1 MSPSKNLTRVTALIV
16 AASILAPAAATATP
30 IDPSPPGVNAVA
42 AQSQGPSNLPL
53 GVLRATGGVNGAVG
67 TGALEGPAAQA
78 TDIVDDSNSGFD
90 WGDAAIGA
98 AVMLTLMSLGAGVVL
113 FGRRSRGRG
122 QPAAAG

>member
-78 TDIVDDSNSGFD
+78 TDIVDSNSGFD

>member
-42 AQSQGPSNLPL
+42 AQSQVPSNLPL

-78 TDIVDDSNSGFD
+78 TDLSTTRI
-90 WGDAAIGA
+90 AASIGA
-98 AVMLTLMSLGAGVVL
+98 MPRSA
-113 FGRRSRGRG
+113 RRSCSR
-122 QPAAAG
+122 